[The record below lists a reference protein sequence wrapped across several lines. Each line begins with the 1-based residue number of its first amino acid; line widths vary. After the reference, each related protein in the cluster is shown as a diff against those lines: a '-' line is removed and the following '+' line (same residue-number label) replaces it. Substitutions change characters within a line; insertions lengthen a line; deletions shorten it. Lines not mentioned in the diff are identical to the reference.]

1 MEVAHG
7 RAEGLLH
14 DWVDAVEVLLTTRA
28 HTVTQ
33 VLHAGRVRDK
43 SFKHSAIFNRLA
55 HGISALSVRCLFA
68 FVARM
73 HDNPIRRHINRCGQ
87 RHINRCNPMHEMTI
101 INYDTTCSTAYVM
114 RTYRV
119 GEVTEDQ
126 QRARLE

>member
-55 HGISALSVRCLFA
+55 HGISECTFCSLSSRVC
-68 FVARM
+68 
-73 HDNPIRRHINRCGQ
+73 
-87 RHINRCNPMHEMTI
+87 MT
-101 INYDTTCSTAYVM
+101 TPKKAY
-114 RTYRV
+114 
-119 GEVTEDQ
+119 
-126 QRARLE
+126 